1 MGDHGWSL
9 GEHGLWAKHSPFD
22 VATHTPLIIRAPGT
36 EPGKAEGLVEF
47 IDIYPTL
54 LAMTDTPLP
63 GHLQGTSMLGML
75 KDPAS
80 PGKEAVF
87 PRWKMAEN
95 VRTDRYSYTEF
106 RAKDGTLISH
116 MLYDSVNDNAETVNL
131 TDEPE
136 HAVDVVRLQQLIAE
150 NMTIRGGW

>member
-1 MGDHGWSL
+1 
-9 GEHGLWAKHSPFD
+9 
-22 VATHTPLIIRAPGT
+22 
-36 EPGKAEGLVEF
+36 
-47 IDIYPTL
+47 
-54 LAMTDTPLP
+54 
-63 GHLQGTSMLGML
+63 MLGML

-150 NMTIRGGW
+150 NIDNRGGW